1 MLTIA
6 DIRQKHPEYN
16 DMSDVDLADSLHRK
30 FYSDLPKEKVYEAV
44 GLQPQSEIAPS
55 PFNAKGTEE
64 PTEAAPE
71 QTGFK
76 ALLSDTLK
84 NLGGSLKGGVGFVRG
99 LPDEFEKSNKLSKE
113 HNIRA
118 VGEALAGVGEFG
130 KSAFNATHDLSK
142 FLTKHLPSTVKIP
155 GTNKHISALS
165 DLIPHLPEDMGI
177 ERALG
182 LDKPVEGR
190 KLIRA
195 LPDIASVAVPSAN
208 LISKGINAVREGK
221 ALKALDATL
230 ETAKEEHNL
239 SKEQVQLLED
249 KLRDEFSSQF
259 GTKIG
264 GTEPISQRENANV
277 KKHKAAGLENTANL
291 PIEHVPE
298 APEAPDTKAL
308 VTKASEDINTAK
320 TQLGNALE
328 HGKEHARHGGKIIG
342 EALEKLRK
350 SGNKMYEDIK
360 DTYKTA
366 SIPVDNADKV
376 REVKSAIDA
385 LQAADKELPG
395 YAFDTPEV
403 QALSHHMT
411 ALENET
417 ISAADVL
424 DTYRTLE
431 KKAADARDS
440 VYGRKLNE
448 EQKTKALDIAH
459 QYKQQ
464 ANKLAEILEETGDP
478 EMRKN
483 LKDANQVWRKF
494 TELRDVNPIS
504 RNVLKEGKLPPNT
517 LTKLTG
523 TTAGNEF
530 LNALVGN
537 SKDLK
542 KWILGQS
549 FEKESSFNRLLNPHE
564 NVAPYLKDLSKVQD
578 HVNAF
583 RDALSAHK
591 DIKASA
597 AEIETEHKALVKA
610 LGEKAAEQA
619 ERMVAK
625 EQHTKLLQEVAA
637 HEKAEKALTEKISIE
652 KKRGND
658 VKVLERE
665 LKARTKAREETL
677 ANMKKLVKY
686 GLYYSGYK
694 SVTGHH

>member
-1 MLTIA
+1 MGQISV
-6 DIRQKHPEYN
+6 R
-16 DMSDVDLADSLHRK
+16 LANG
-30 FYSDLPKEKVYEAV
+30 E
-44 GLQPQSEIAPS
+44 LQPMSFPDDWSQDQVKEAIYKHFPDQSPANQSEIEPS

-71 QTGFK
+71 KTGFK

-84 NLGGSLKGGVGFVRG
+84 NLAGTLKGGVGFVRG
-99 LPDEFEKSNKLSKE
+99 LPEEFKKSSKLSKE

-118 VGEALAGVGEFG
+118 VGEGLAGLGEFG
-130 KSAFNATHDLSK
+130 KAAVNAPHDLSK
-142 FLTKHLPSTVKIP
+142 FLYSHLAPNAKIP
-155 GTNKHISALS
+155 GTNRSVADI
-165 DLIPHLPEDMGI
+165 IPHLPEDMGI

-182 LDKPVEGR
+182 LDKPVEGG

-195 LPDIASVAVPSAN
+195 LPDIASVAVPTAN
-208 LISKGINAVREGK
+208 LMSKGINAVREGK

-249 KLRDEFSSQF
+249 KLRDEFSSHF

-320 TQLGNALE
+320 TELGKALE
-328 HGKEHARHGGKIIG
+328 HGKEHARHGGKIVG
-342 EALEKLRK
+342 EAIEKLRK

-360 DTYKTA
+360 DTYKSA

-403 QALSHHMT
+403 QALSHHLT

-483 LKDANQVWRKF
+483 LKEANQVWRKF

-530 LNALVGN
+530 LNALVGS

-637 HEKAEKALTEKISIE
+637 HQKAEKALTEKISIE

-658 VKVLERE
+658 VKSLEKE
-665 LKARTKAREETL
+665 LRLRTKAREETL
-677 ANMKKLVKY
+677 NRMKKILKY

-694 SVTGHH
+694 GVTNHH